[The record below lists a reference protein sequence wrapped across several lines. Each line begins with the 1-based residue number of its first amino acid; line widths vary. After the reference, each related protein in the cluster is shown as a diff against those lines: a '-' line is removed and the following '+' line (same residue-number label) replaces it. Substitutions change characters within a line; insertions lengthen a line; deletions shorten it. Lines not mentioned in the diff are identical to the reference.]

1 MGWVSKDTGNT
12 NNMVLEC
19 NGYDIRS
26 PQMSLAMQKSLCAG
40 KTGAAD
46 WRGSLTLFHSNDQGG
61 RENDRAATIR
71 GLGFHIHVNDGLAL

>member
-26 PQMSLAMQKSLCAG
+26 PQMFLAMQTSLCAG
-40 KTGAAD
+40 KTGPAD
-46 WRGSLTLFHSNDQGG
+46 CRGSLALFHSNCQGG
-61 RENDRAATIR
+61 RENDEASTIR
-71 GLGFHIHVNDGLAL
+71 GFGFHIHVNDGPAP